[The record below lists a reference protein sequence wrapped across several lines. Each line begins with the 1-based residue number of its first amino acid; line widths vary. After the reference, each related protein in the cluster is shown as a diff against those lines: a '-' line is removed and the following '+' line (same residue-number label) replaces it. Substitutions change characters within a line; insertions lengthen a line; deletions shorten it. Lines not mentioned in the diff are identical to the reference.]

1 MSKNR
6 GVAVASVDLGADLP
20 IVRVKMDRTTRYIL
34 DMQVERPAD
43 FERNVRDLDCVD
55 IGRRLREALD
65 KIR

>member
-1 MSKNR
+1 MSRDR
-6 GVAVASVDLGADLP
+6 GIAVTSVDLGAGLP
-20 IVRVKMDRTTRYIL
+20 IVRVKMDRATRYIL

-55 IGRRLREALD
+55 IGRRFREALD

>member
-1 MSKNR
+1 MSR
-6 GVAVASVDLGADLP
+6 GRGIAVSTIDLGGGLP
-20 IVRVKMDRTTRYIL
+20 PVTVKMDRATRYIL
-34 DMQVERPAD
+34 DMQVECPAD